1 MLHKS
6 ADELE
11 AFIAGDGCRLSE
23 VIHPANDPTDAGIS
37 LSRAWLPPGGATN
50 PHYLDFLEIY
60 YVLRGR
66 GVLHQDDL
74 SQEVGPESCVY
85 IPPGARQWLE
95 NTGQQNLVFL
105 CICHPAWRAQ
115 GDHSA

>member
-1 MLHKS
+1 MLHKN
-6 ADELE
+6 ADELKVFT
-11 AFIAGDGCRLSE
+11 ASDGCRLAE
-23 VIHPANDPTDAGIS
+23 VIHPANDPVDAGIS
-37 LSRAWLPPGGATN
+37 LSRAWLPPGEATK

-85 IPPGARQWLE
+85 LPPGSRQWLE
-95 NTGQQNLVFL
+95 NTGQQDLVFL
-105 CICHPAWRAQ
+105 CVCHPAWRAE